1 VLVTSLLAACT
12 ALPISSFYSLSK
24 IDPMKIDPAQIR
36 VAIRVDESVNV
47 TRGSA
52 QITLSYQAE
61 SAGID
66 EEHQFDVQL
75 TGSQALTPTLTKAM
89 LPGERITVMSLSPG
103 DAGTMRSF
111 QRRLYQYKAAGIE
124 GEGSLNLRVKDLCL
138 DKTLPDRD
146 IPLTLFFKTGSDQ
159 DYIVFV
165 RYELHDL
172 FSDISSDIEALA
184 FCEESYVES
193 RPDWLFTQATA
204 LFLTTR
210 STLQFKTCSRATS

>member
-1 VLVTSLLAACT
+1 
-12 ALPISSFYSLSK
+12 
-24 IDPMKIDPAQIR
+24 
-36 VAIRVDESVNV
+36 
-47 TRGSA
+47 
-52 QITLSYQAE
+52 
-61 SAGID
+61 
-66 EEHQFDVQL
+66 
-75 TGSQALTPTLTKAM
+75 M

-103 DAGTMRSF
+103 DAGAMRSF

-172 FSDISSDIEALA
+172 FFDTASDIEALA
-184 FCEESYVES
+184 FCEDSYVT
-193 RPDWLFTQATA
+193 DV
-204 LFLTTR
+204 
-210 STLQFKTCSRATS
+210 